1 MSTVKEINHD
11 SSTTIGNH
19 YTTVTDTDGAI
30 AVNGT
35 AALAGSTYG
44 VEMDYDTGTND
55 VTLKEPVSLAAA
67 TEFRMRFR
75 IDLTPVSY
83 SGAAVNAVIIELQ
96 DSGTGRYLFQT
107 LIKFTGSVF
116 TLDGA
121 YDDDHGG
128 FSSIAG
134 NHPLSA
140 NKFCIELAAT
150 RETAD
155 GNADGTLAYYVNGQ
169 LSDMGTVTD
178 IANYNIWS
186 GLDELEIQFLSS
198 DALVAGEIYYDEWI
212 LDDDSDANLACTFS
226 GYDLVLGGGQP

>member
-1 MSTVKEINHD
+1 MTTAKEINHD

-19 YTTVTDTDGAI
+19 YTTVTDVDGAI

-44 VEMDYDTGTND
+44 VEMDYDAGANN

-75 IDLTPVSY
+75 VDLTPVAY
-83 SGAAVNAVIIELQ
+83 TGAGVNAVIIELQ

-107 LIKFTGSVF
+107 VIKFTGSVF
-116 TLDGA
+116 TLDGS
-121 YDDDHGG
+121 YDDDDGG
-128 FSSIAG
+128 FAGIAG

-169 LSDMGTVTD
+169 LSDMGILTG
-178 IANYNIWS
+178 IANFNIWS
-186 GLDELEIQFLSS
+186 GLDEVEVRFLSA
-198 DALVAGEIYYDEWI
+198 DALVTGSIYYDEWI
-212 LDDDSDANLACTFS
+212 LDDDSDANLSCVFT
-226 GYDLVLGGGQP
+226 GYDLVIGGGQP